1 MTVKSVQKDTDNLT
15 LTLTAEFE
23 APIER
28 VWRLWKDPR
37 QLERWWGPPG
47 YPATFVDHNF
57 TSGGSVT
64 YYMTSPEGE
73 KYHGWWKITE
83 LDAPNR
89 LEFEDGFG
97 DADGNPNPEMP
108 TTTGRVVFEE
118 IDSSPLTRMTMFS
131 TFPSLEA
138 MEQMVEM
145 GMEEGLTLA
154 VGQIDQLLAED
165 ITHDVGA

>member
-1 MTVKSVQKDTDNLT
+1 MTVKSVQKDTNQLT
-15 LTLTAEFE
+15 LTITAEFD
-23 APIER
+23 APVGR
-28 VWRLWKDPR
+28 VWKLWEDPR

-73 KYHGWWKITE
+73 KYHGWWQISD

-89 LEFEDGFG
+89 LEFVDGFG
-97 DADGNPNPEMP
+97 DSDGNPSPDMP
-108 TTTGRVVFEE
+108 TTVTSVSMEE
-118 IDSSPLTRMTMFS
+118 IDGQTRMTLQS
-131 TFPSLEA
+131 KFPSVDS
-138 MEQMVEM
+138 MQQMVEM

-154 VGQIDQLLAED
+154 VGQIDEVLAED
-165 ITHDVGA
+165 AQVDA